1 MAEQAINTIYLLGE
15 QPDTLC
21 TAIIQDLHK
30 QTFVTAPSQP
40 EEQVESQADEEEN
53 SKRSTKQS
61 TGSSFNLAKLIFAIG
76 HVSIKH
82 IVYLE
87 LAEREFK
94 RRKDEAAKGSSR
106 AIPGLSHF
114 ADTPCFSQPLPQT
127 SRRTKTTMTSMLWR
141 AMRKTTLAISLPQF
155 EKRSYCTGTA
165 PC

>member
-30 QTFVTAPSQP
+30 QTFVTAPSEMEEPVASQP
-40 EEQVESQADEEEN
+40 EEEDN

-87 LAEREFK
+87 LVEREFK
-94 RRKDEAAKGSSR
+94 RRKDEVAKGKTR
-106 AIPGLSHF
+106 TIPISLQV
-114 ADTPCFSQPLPQT
+114 ADTLL
-127 SRRTKTTMTSMLWR
+127 RL
-141 AMRKTTLAISLPQF
+141 
-155 EKRSYCTGTA
+155 SYCRKQVDRQRQQ
-165 PC
+165 